1 MPTAFVL
8 IKGEEGA
15 EDKIKSNLDGKDTVS
30 EIQSTVG
37 HYDFI
42 AKITSPDVDHL
53 DEIIGEIH
61 SNDKVRSTKVLR
73 LNEAVEAA

>member
-15 EDKIKSNLDGKDTVS
+15 EDKIKSNLDEKDTVS
-30 EIQSTVG
+30 EIQSTIG
-37 HYDFI
+37 HYDFV

-61 SNDKVRSTKVLR
+61 GNDKVRSTKVLR